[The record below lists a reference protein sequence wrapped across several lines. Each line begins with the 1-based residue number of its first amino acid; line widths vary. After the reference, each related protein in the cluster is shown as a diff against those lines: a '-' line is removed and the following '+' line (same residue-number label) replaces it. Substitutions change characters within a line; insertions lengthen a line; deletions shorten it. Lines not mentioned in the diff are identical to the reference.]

1 MSLQT
6 DIIFIKALKSNDE
19 LMAMLPVHDVY
30 NTGIIQPEEGKDN
43 VKIPYVLVSYDG
55 MTNEADTKDDYEGD
69 EDKVEISIEV
79 AAKNREQLADLVMMV
94 RDAIREYFSNADPE
108 DDDYS
113 LVPLD
118 YTVSASRVML
128 DENKPCHWQT
138 LSYQCDTNVD

>member
-30 NTGIIQPEEGKDN
+30 NTGIIQPKDGQDN

-69 EDKVEISIEV
+69 EDKVE
-79 AAKNREQLADLVMMV
+79 
-94 RDAIREYFSNADPE
+94 
-108 DDDYS
+108 
-113 LVPLD
+113 
-118 YTVSASRVML
+118 SA
-128 DENKPCHWQT
+128 
-138 LSYQCDTNVD
+138 